1 MPSSGWRGC
10 SGRWSGCSEGGRTPR
25 RTPPAPRSTAARTV
39 SRCCRSSGRSRGSGA
54 QPDPHPP
61 RLSPLPTLSERT
73 ADRQRRGC
81 GRRRSHGRKERG
93 HRSLENREERGF
105 PQPAFS
111 SSSRSTRETG
121 AGAERTGGCRELISF
136 SRLLTLVTGGPA
148 GGGGSGLEQSVE
160 GVLVPE
166 GEVAGCGGDAVE
178 PRPVQDDRRL
188 RRALF
193 RWRETAS
200 PKQVSP
206 YPYSIA
212 CTVGYTVA
220 LFAPPLIQPRKCSST
235 CRANPVCPDRTK
247 PKQTLS
253 RTRGRTPTSPPI
265 RAPTS

>member
-10 SGRWSGCSEGGRTPR
+10 SGRRSGCSEGGW
-25 RTPPAPRSTAARTV
+25 TPPAPRSTAARTV
-39 SRCCRSSGRSRGSGA
+39 SRCCRSSGRSRGSGGTTG
-54 QPDPHPP
+54 PSPP
-61 RLSPLPTLSERT
+61 TSESAPYAIRTHCRSPAP
-73 ADRQRRGC
+73 GC
-81 GRRRSHGRKERG
+81 GRRHGRKERG

-105 PQPAFS
+105 PQPSFS
-111 SSSRSTRETG
+111 SSSRSTREDRCRGG
-121 AGAERTGGCRELISF
+121 AHRRMSRIDQF

-166 GEVAGCGGDAVE
+166 GEVAGCGADAVE

-193 RWRETAS
+193 RWRETAP